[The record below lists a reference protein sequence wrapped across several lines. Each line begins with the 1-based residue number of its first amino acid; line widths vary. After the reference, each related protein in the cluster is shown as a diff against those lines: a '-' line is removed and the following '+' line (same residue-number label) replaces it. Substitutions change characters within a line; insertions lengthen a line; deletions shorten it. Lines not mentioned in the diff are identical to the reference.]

1 MIESTVK
8 SIVATVAM
16 FCAVPAMASIGDATQ
31 GAPDMP
37 VGLSELLGLAGSLIM
52 VVAAVVVVGWLYA
65 KSQGVRGAANDAI
78 SIVATQA
85 LGPKERIL
93 LIEVGG
99 KQIVL
104 GMTSQQVQTL
114 HVFDEPVVAGE
125 QPPTNITAFSDRLRT
140 AIRGVAR

>member
-1 MIESTVK
+1 M
-8 SIVATVAM
+8 A
-16 FCAVPAMASIGDATQ
+16 AVGDAGP
-31 GAPDMP
+31 GAPEMP
-37 VGLSELLGLAGSLIM
+37 VGLSELLGLAGSLVM
-52 VVAAVVVVGWLYA
+52 VIAAVVIVGWLYA

-114 HVFDEPVVAGE
+114 HVFDEPVVSVQQSPA
-125 QPPTNITAFSDRLRT
+125 NVTAFSDRLRT